1 MSVVIDYIN
10 KQIFQANRNFV
21 GIIVGRV
28 GTGKSYSAM
37 RLGELLDKKFSID
50 KVFFNV
56 EDLLKVIHENE
67 LYAGECLVLDEAGV
81 AISNRQHYMNKF
93 NKSMSFLLQTWRHR
107 NLILLVTV
115 PDIKFV
121 DAGIRKLFDA
131 VIECKK
137 VVKSR
142 NIVQADWKFIQ
153 INPHS
158 GKVYTHNLKT
168 SGQAIRLDIGKPD
181 IKLIHVYEKK
191 KKEFTDSLY
200 RDLEISTN
208 KEEVK
213 DKLISNAIKEN
224 RRCPQCG
231 LLGIY
236 MASLKQFQCRG
247 CGLVFGNA
255 MLPHKKE

>member
-1 MSVVIDYIN
+1 MSVVVKYIKN
-10 KQIFQANRNFV
+10 QIFQANRNFV

-37 RLGELLDKKFSID
+37 RLAELLDDNFSID

-56 EDLLKVIHENE
+56 EDLLKVIHTNE
-67 LYAGECLVLDEAGV
+67 LYAGEVLVLDEAGV

-107 NLILLVTV
+107 NLIMFVTV

-142 NIVQADWKFIQ
+142 NVVQADWKFIQ

-168 SGQAIRLDIGKPD
+168 SGEAIRLDIGKPST
-181 IKLIHVYEKK
+181 KLIHVYEKK
-191 KKEFTDSLY
+191 KTEFTSNLY
-200 RDLEISTN
+200 KELESNTT
-208 KEEVK
+208 KGEVK
-213 DKLISNAIKEN
+213 DDIITNTTRRN
-224 RRCPQCG
+224 MRCPKCG
-231 LLGIY
+231 NLSRY
-236 MASLKQFQCRG
+236 
-247 CGLVFGNA
+247 LVR
-255 MLPHKKE
+255 KKAWRCYICNNIWQNVDRKEVNS